1 MSTLKV
7 GGIRGVSA
15 SSDAITVAN
24 DGTATGKFTNP
35 KANRR
40 LNHNGDMRIS
50 QKGTSG
56 TTSGTSGI
64 FGPDRYNLVTNYAGF
79 TISQDSD
86 VPSGYGF
93 DKSWKLQCTST
104 ASAGSTGVQ
113 AFTYRMEGL
122 DCLPFMYGTSSA
134 KSATLQFWIKSNKT
148 GQIQVNFENEANA
161 HSGGVDG
168 INTRL
173 VSIASANTWQKVTV
187 TMEGDTGV
195 ALDTDTNNKAFC
207 FDVVLSAGTN
217 YTSGYTQATTW
228 SPLVVANQFGGAS
241 GFDIGDSTSNYV
253 NITGVQLEIGDFATD
268 FEFRDMATE
277 LTACQRYFTRLGEG
291 RAFTF
296 VGFGNLVSS
305 TIARCYVALPTT
317 MRAFPSVSEFGILKA
332 DTEMSASTNVTAVS
346 DSSTTE
352 NGGKV
357 QFTIDSHSQGQ
368 GQSIMIMTGDTSSG
382 LDFKAEI

>member
-7 GGIRGVSA
+7 GAIRGVSA

-24 DGTATGKFTNP
+24 DGTATGKFTNA

-50 QKGTSG
+50 EKTTSG

-64 FGPDRYNLVTNYAGF
+64 FACDRYNYNGNKASF

-93 DKSWKLQCTST
+93 DKSWKLDCTS
-104 ASAGSTGVQ
+104 AQAIGADGIQ

-148 GQIQVNFENEANA
+148 GQIQINFENEANA
-161 HSGGVDG
+161 HPGGNDG

-173 VSIASANTWQKVTV
+173 VTIASANTWQKVIV
-187 TMEGDTGV
+187 TMDGDTAV
-195 ALDTDTNNKAFC
+195 ALDTDIVNKAFC
-207 FDVVLSAGTN
+207 FDVVLSAGSN
-217 YTSGYTQATTW
+217 YTSIYSQATSWVALTT
-228 SPLVVANQFGGAS
+228 ANQFGGAS

-277 LTACQRYFTRLGEG
+277 LATCQRYFEKMVINNYPMFPAGNNGVNNETRIPFKVQKRAAPTVTKSGDLNLTLNGTTSTNTDHSLGS
-291 RAFTF
+291 A
-296 VGFGNLVSS
+296 
-305 TIARCYVALPTT
+305 TIYGAKIFAV
-317 MRAFPSVSEFGILKA
+317 
-332 DTEMSASTNVTAVS
+332 MSGSNYTASTAVNS
-346 DSSTTE
+346 FICLA
-352 NGGKV
+352 N
-357 QFTIDSHSQGQ
+357 
-368 GQSIMIMTGDTSSG
+368 
-382 LDFKAEI
+382 AEI

>member
-7 GGIRGVSA
+7 GAIRGVSA

-24 DGTATGKFTNP
+24 DGTATGKFTNA

-56 TTSGTSGI
+56 TAAGTSGI
-64 FGPDRYNLVTNYAGF
+64 FGPDRYNLVTNKAGF

-93 DKSWKLQCTST
+93 DKSWKLACTSAQT
-104 ASAGSTGVQ
+104 VSSDGIQS
-113 AFTYRMEGL
+113 FTYRMEGL

-148 GQIQVNFENEANA
+148 GQIQVNFENERNA
-161 HSGGVDG
+161 HPGGVDG

-173 VSIASANTWQKVTV
+173 VSIASANTWQKVIV
-187 TMEGDTGV
+187 TMEGDTAV
-195 ALDTDTNNKAFC
+195 ALDTDTVNKAFC
-207 FDVVLSAGTN
+207 FDIVLSAGTN

-228 SPLVVANQFGGAS
+228 SPLVTNNQFGGAS

-291 RAFTF
+291 VAFTF
-296 VGFGNLVSS
+296 VSFGNLVSS
-305 TIARCYVALPTT
+305 TLARCYVALPTT
-317 MRAFPSVSEFGILKA
+317 MRAQPSVSEFGTLKA
-332 DTEMSASTNVTAVS
+332 DTEMSASTNVTGINNA
-346 DSSTTE
+346 STTK
-352 NGGKV
+352 NGGRV
-357 QFTIDSHSQGQ
+357 QYTIDTHSQGQ
-368 GQSIMIMTGDTSSG
+368 GQSIMIFTNDTSSG
-382 LDFKAEI
+382 LDFNAEI